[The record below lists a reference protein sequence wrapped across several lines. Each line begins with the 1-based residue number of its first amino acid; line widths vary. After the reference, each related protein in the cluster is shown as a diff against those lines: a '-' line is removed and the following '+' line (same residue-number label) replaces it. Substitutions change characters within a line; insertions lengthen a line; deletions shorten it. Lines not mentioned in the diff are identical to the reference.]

1 MKIKSLA
8 RWKDLANLEGLLFFA
23 QRIDEMVFDYSL
35 DSYKPPALNAPYLCK
50 EAIAL
55 IGDIEDKRIDEANL
69 KHVLEE
75 LQWSLSLDP
84 VAKSLL
90 DLEPSQYF
98 TLEDNAKLPSR
109 KLKLEVLERTLNP
122 ARYLEECQKQLYLA
136 VVENKKNKIETVL
149 RCYVTA
155 LINGKLSKN
164 LIADRIQEIFF
175 NDDGSLIDSPKVLNY
190 FFESVF
196 PYSHEFEVYFVVN
209 NLINKVKD
217 SLKAFNIEIV
227 ESLGENL
234 SEFAID
240 NKFSKSDKEVYLKV
254 SGLRGL
260 DIYTARE
267 KAERKLDNL
276 SDLFMIFSHKT
287 QISWNEKTL
296 VTQCCRDS
304 PIVIGKPRSSMEKGF
319 DSRPQVA
326 SKKLNTFIRK
336 FRVNHE
342 SFERFNRVVDLHG
355 ISLINDIPENQLL
368 NIWIGLETITPT
380 HIGNTKIN
388 EIVTALMPFFM
399 LDYCNR
405 IVRNLAFDL
414 TRWNRKV
421 TRKLLNK
428 LPVDSSVKITHKV
441 LQLICTSEGD
451 SILSEFYSELD
462 DFPLLRY
469 RLFSLS
475 KLFESPNSVA
485 KFLSTH
491 EKKVAWQIRR
501 IYRTRNIIVHS
512 GRPPGFIHS
521 LIENAHDYLDQVVS
535 SYITLTCDDYKADT
549 IEQSFEIMKMKWRK
563 YESELSKLDKFEKN
577 NFDFLVSSSI
587 NYN

>member
-1 MKIKSLA
+1 MKFKKLD
-8 RWKDLANLEGLLFFA
+8 RWKEPENLEGLLFFA

-35 DSYKPPALNAPYLCK
+35 DTYKPPALNAPYLCK
-50 EAIAL
+50 EAISL
-55 IGDIEDKRIDEANL
+55 IGDIEEKRIDEANL

-75 LQWSLSLDP
+75 LQWSLSSDP
-84 VAKSLL
+84 VAKALL

-98 TLEDNAKLPSR
+98 TIEDNAKLSNR

-122 ARYLEECQKQLYLA
+122 PRYLEECQNQLLSA
-136 VVENKKNKIETVL
+136 VIANTKNKIETVL

-164 LIADRIQEIFF
+164 LIADRVQEFFF
-175 NDDGSLIDSPKVLNY
+175 NNDGPQIDSAEMLND
-190 FFESVF
+190 FFDSVF

-217 SLKAFNIEIV
+217 SLNAFEIELV
-227 ESLGENL
+227 ESLDEEISTFATENQFTKGE
-234 SEFAID
+234 
-240 NKFSKSDKEVYLKV
+240 KEVYLKV

-276 SDLFMIFSHKT
+276 SDLFMIFSHKS
-287 QISWNEKTL
+287 QISWNDKTL

-304 PIVIGKPRSSMEKGF
+304 PIIIGKPRSSMEKGF

-336 FRVNHE
+336 FRVDHE

-368 NIWIGLETITPT
+368 NIWISLETITPT
-380 HIGNTKIN
+380 HVGNTKIN
-388 EIVTALMPFFM
+388 EIVSALMPFFM
-399 LDYCNR
+399 LNYCNR

-421 TRKLLNK
+421 TGKLLNK
-428 LPVDSSVKITHKV
+428 LPCDDSLKISHKV
-441 LQLICTSEGD
+441 LQLICTTEGEA
-451 SILSEFYSELD
+451 ILSEFYSNLN
-462 DFPLLRY
+462 DFPLLRH
-469 RLFSLS
+469 RLFTINQ
-475 KLFESPNSVA
+475 LFKSPKSVS

-512 GRPPGFIHS
+512 GRPPEFIHS
-521 LIENAHDYLDQVVS
+521 LIENAHDYLDQVIS

-549 IEQSFEIMKMKWRK
+549 IDQSFEIMKMKWKK
-563 YESELSKLDKFEKN
+563 YEIVLSNRDKFENN

-587 NYN
+587 A

>member
-287 QISWNEKTL
+287 QISWNEKL
-296 VTQCCRDS
+296 
-304 PIVIGKPRSSMEKGF
+304 
-319 DSRPQVA
+319 
-326 SKKLNTFIRK
+326 
-336 FRVNHE
+336 
-342 SFERFNRVVDLHG
+342 
-355 ISLINDIPENQLL
+355 
-368 NIWIGLETITPT
+368 
-380 HIGNTKIN
+380 
-388 EIVTALMPFFM
+388 
-399 LDYCNR
+399 
-405 IVRNLAFDL
+405 
-414 TRWNRKV
+414 
-421 TRKLLNK
+421 
-428 LPVDSSVKITHKV
+428 
-441 LQLICTSEGD
+441 
-451 SILSEFYSELD
+451 
-462 DFPLLRY
+462 
-469 RLFSLS
+469 
-475 KLFESPNSVA
+475 
-485 KFLSTH
+485 
-491 EKKVAWQIRR
+491 
-501 IYRTRNIIVHS
+501 
-512 GRPPGFIHS
+512 
-521 LIENAHDYLDQVVS
+521 
-535 SYITLTCDDYKADT
+535 
-549 IEQSFEIMKMKWRK
+549 
-563 YESELSKLDKFEKN
+563 
-577 NFDFLVSSSI
+577 
-587 NYN
+587 